1 MKQINFP
8 KLSKEKLLERLE
20 HPNGIARVII
30 DTDAANEID
39 DQFALTWALLSPEKL
54 KIEAVTAE
62 PFSFAHHQRELFDAE
77 KILDQDKANKQSSF
91 AIEWVKRLHK
101 KGIKAKDLKFVK
113 PDELTKIAKENNLK
127 LKKIDGMKFN
137 PLLDEWNISFD
148 NSVNYISKFEKN

>member
-54 KIEAVTAE
+54 KIEGVTAE
-62 PFSFAHHQRELFDAE
+62 PFSFAHHQKELLEAE
-77 KILDQDKANKQSSF
+77 TI
-91 AIEWVKRLHK
+91 V
-101 KGIKAKDLKFVK
+101 
-113 PDELTKIAKENNLK
+113 
-127 LKKIDGMKFN
+127 
-137 PLLDEWNISFD
+137 
-148 NSVNYISKFEKN
+148 NSVLIIMNHDFLFYINAKISDN

>member
-54 KIEAVTAE
+54 KIEADIAE
-62 PFSFAHHQRELFDAE
+62 DFHFALE
-77 KILDQDKANKQSSF
+77 
-91 AIEWVKRLHK
+91 
-101 KGIKAKDLKFVK
+101 GIK
-113 PDELTKIAKENNLK
+113 K
-127 LKKIDGMKFN
+127 LPSSSKLGVYVAYRYYMSLFKKIK
-137 PLLDEWNISFD
+137 
-148 NSVNYISKFEKN
+148 SVPSERLMHERIRVANTKKLYITFKSYCRNQLNWI

>member
-62 PFSFAHHQRELFDAE
+62 PFSFAHHQRELIDAE
-77 KILDQDKANKQSSF
+77 KILDQD
-91 AIEWVKRLHK
+91 
-101 KGIKAKDLKFVK
+101 
-113 PDELTKIAKENNLK
+113 
-127 LKKIDGMKFN
+127 
-137 PLLDEWNISFD
+137 
-148 NSVNYISKFEKN
+148 

>member
-91 AIEWVKRLHK
+91 VFETSDIL
-101 KGIKAKDLKFVK
+101 FS
-113 PDELTKIAKENNLK
+113 ELTNIVSDPKIRKQSAC
-127 LKKIDGMKFN
+127 
-137 PLLDEWNISFD
+137 LLLFH
-148 NSVNYISKFEKN
+148 

>member
-54 KIEAVTAE
+54 TVD
-62 PFSFAHHQRELFDAE
+62 LFG
-77 KILDQDKANKQSSF
+77 KS
-91 AIEWVKRLHK
+91 
-101 KGIKAKDLKFVK
+101 
-113 PDELTKIAKENNLK
+113 
-127 LKKIDGMKFN
+127 
-137 PLLDEWNISFD
+137 
-148 NSVNYISKFEKN
+148 NYLY